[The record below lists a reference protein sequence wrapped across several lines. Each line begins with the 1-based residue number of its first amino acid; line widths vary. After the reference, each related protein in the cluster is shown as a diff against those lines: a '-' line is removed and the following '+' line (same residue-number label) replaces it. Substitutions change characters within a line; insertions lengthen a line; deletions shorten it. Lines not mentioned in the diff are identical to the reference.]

1 MPVCEG
7 EWISIICGGMGRLW
21 NKVASGVGRGAD
33 LRREART
40 FQESKSWIKGKG
52 EVQPITIP
60 SGFVVAERRHQSLL
74 IIRRISL
81 WSVTC

>member
-1 MPVCEG
+1 LPVCEG
-7 EWISIICGGMGRLW
+7 EWTSIICAGVGRLW

-40 FQESKSWIKGKG
+40 FQESESGIKGKG
-52 EVQPITIP
+52 EVQPITVP
-60 SGFVVAERRHQSLL
+60 SGFVVAERQHQSSL
-74 IIRRISL
+74 IVHGISL